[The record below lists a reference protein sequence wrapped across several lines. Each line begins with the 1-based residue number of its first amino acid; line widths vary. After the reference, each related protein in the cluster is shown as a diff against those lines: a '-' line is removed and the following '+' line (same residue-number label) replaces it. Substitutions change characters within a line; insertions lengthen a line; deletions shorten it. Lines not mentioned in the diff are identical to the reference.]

1 MAELKS
7 TTIHGKA
14 TIKVIDNDSNLS
26 NFLVVDSGGEVH
38 YRTSGADGTSGTS
51 GSSGNNGNNGNSGT
65 SGTSGSSGNNGN
77 NGNSGTSGTS
87 GSSGNN
93 GNNGN
98 SGTSGT
104 SGSSGNNGNNGNS
117 GTSGNSGN
125 NGNNGT
131 SGTSGIS
138 ATGSLADGT
147 AAAPSLTFASDT
159 NTGLYRYGVDTIGFS
174 TAGALEMVLN
184 ANGNLGIGT
193 ASPTQLL
200 DVNGKVKLATV
211 GTLKSSMTPTVS
223 TTFYLYP
230 NNGGYLVLNPSSG
243 ITLTF
248 NGQSS
253 AWPSG
258 YLVPFTLAIK
268 YAGALTVN
276 WNSKVL
282 WSGGQAPAL
291 TATSGKADVFSLVAI
306 SSTLFVGSII
316 AQNIDSTG
324 L

>member
-38 YRTSGADGTSGTS
+38 YRTSGAD
-51 GSSGNNGNNGNSGT
+51 GT

-193 ASPTQLL
+193 ASPTHLL
-200 DVNGKVKLATV
+200 HVSGKARVGSIGSVKLTTNAT
-211 GTLKSSMTPTVS
+211 SSSNMYFIPDSGNYHVWN
-223 TTFYLYP
+223 L
-230 NNGGYLVLNPSSG
+230 SSG
-243 ITLTF
+243 VTMTF
-248 NGQSS
+248 TGQSS
-253 AWPSG
+253 GWPSG
-258 YLVPFTLAIK
+258 YFVPFTLVVK
-268 YAGALTVN
+268 YAGSATIN
-276 WNSKVL
+276 WNNYVL
-282 WSGGQAPAL
+282 WAGGQAPVL
-291 TATSGKADVFSLVAI
+291 TGVSGKADVFSLCAL
-306 SSTLFVGSII
+306 SNTLYIGSVI
-316 AQNIDSTG
+316 AQNVASSS